1 MKKLYYFTVVREY
14 EGYWYGDRPP
24 NDGDIPDMLRQGLE
38 DDGDEHFSNDL
49 YEVTQPPPPSVARE
63 LVFGTDEDITVGDA
77 WEAGQSAPR
86 AEESVKTD
94 G

>member
-24 NDGDIPDMLRQGLE
+24 NDGDIADMLGQGLE
-38 DDGDEHFSNDL
+38 DAVVEHFSNVL
-49 YEVTQPPPPSVARE
+49 HEVTQPPHPSVARD

-77 WEAGQSAPR
+77 FKETQR
-86 AEESVKTD
+86 
-94 G
+94 